1 MIRRMMRS
9 TLIGLTA
16 LAALANAP
24 AVGQSGDFPNKTIR
38 MIAPF
43 AAGSGADSSAR
54 ALADQMQ
61 RTLGQPVVVE
71 NRPGASGSIAAVAVT
86 QAPADGYTIMVGSNS
101 PMSVNPIVIKNPGY
115 DPLKDFK
122 AVHGILRAQNLW
134 YVANES
140 PVKNMTELLALGK
153 TRPLNVGTYSAGYQ
167 LAMEWAAILSKV
179 KLTYVPYKGQAQ
191 VFTDV
196 IGRQLD
202 AGLGDLGGALPL
214 VLSGKMRAIAV
225 SGESRHPALPNV
237 PALREIWPEYINY
250 SWTAFWVRTETPA
263 DVHAKLV
270 NVVNQAMRT
279 PELTKYFESQGTEPM
294 YSFGPAEMGRYQFEE
309 YQRFK
314 SIADA
319 VGIKPE

>member
-1 MIRRMMRS
+1 MRPVI
-9 TLIGLTA
+9 LC
-16 LAALANAP
+16 AALVLSMLSA
-24 AVGQSGDFPNKTIR
+24 GQVVAQATDFPNKPIR
-38 MIAPF
+38 MLAPF

-54 ALADQMQ
+54 ALAEQMQ
-61 RTLGQPVVVE
+61 RTLGQPVLVE
-71 NRPGASGSIAAVAVT
+71 NRPGASGAVAAMAVK

-101 PMSVNPIVIKNPGY
+101 PMSVNPIVVKNLGY
-115 DPLKDFK
+115 DPLKEFK
-122 AVHGILRAQNLW
+122 AVHGIGRSQNIW

-140 PVKNMTELLALGK
+140 PVKTMQDLVAQAR
-153 TRPLNVGTYSAGYQ
+153 TRSLNIGSYSAGYQ
-167 LAMEWAAILSKV
+167 LAMEWVGLASKT

-202 AGLGDLGGALPL
+202 AGVGDLGGALSL
-214 VLSGKMRAIAV
+214 ILSGKMRAIAV
-225 SGESRHPALPNV
+225 SGEARHPALPNV
-237 PALREIWPEYINY
+237 PALREVWPDYINY

-270 NVVNQAMRT
+270 AATNRAMKT
-279 PELTKYFESQGTEPM
+279 PELTKYFESQGSEPM
-294 YSFGPAEMGRYQFEE
+294 YTYGPTEMGRYQAEE

-314 SIADA
+314 SIADT

>member
-1 MIRRMMRS
+1 MRPVI
-9 TLIGLTA
+9 LCGA
-16 LAALANAP
+16 LVLSMLSA
-24 AVGQSGDFPNKTIR
+24 GQVVAQATDFPNKPIR
-38 MIAPF
+38 MLAPF

-54 ALADQMQ
+54 ALAEQMQ
-61 RTLGQPVVVE
+61 RTLGQPVLVE
-71 NRPGASGSIAAVAVT
+71 NRPGASGAVAAMAVK

-101 PMSVNPIVIKNPGY
+101 PMSVNPIVVKNLGY
-115 DPLKDFK
+115 DPLKEFK
-122 AVHGILRAQNLW
+122 AVHGIGRSQNIW

-140 PVKNMTELLALGK
+140 PVKTIQDLVAQARTRALNIGS
-153 TRPLNVGTYSAGYQ
+153 YSAGYQ
-167 LAMEWAAILSKV
+167 LAMEWVGLASKT

-202 AGLGDLGGALPL
+202 AGVGDLGGALSL
-214 VLSGKMRAIAV
+214 ILSGKMRAIAV
-225 SGESRHPALPNV
+225 SGEARHPALPNV
-237 PALREIWPEYINY
+237 PALREVWPDYINY

-270 NVVNQAMRT
+270 AATNRAMKT
-279 PELTKYFESQGTEPM
+279 PELTKYFESQGSEPM
-294 YSFGPAEMGRYQFEE
+294 YTYGPTEMGRYQAEE

-314 SIADA
+314 SIADT